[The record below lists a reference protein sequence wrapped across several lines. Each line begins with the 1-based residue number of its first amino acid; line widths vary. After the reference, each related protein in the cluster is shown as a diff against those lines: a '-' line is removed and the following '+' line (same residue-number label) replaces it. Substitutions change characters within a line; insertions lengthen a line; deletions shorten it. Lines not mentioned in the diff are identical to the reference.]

1 MIDPVLIIRKI
12 NLIAAD
18 LKALAP
24 CAELS
29 LQAYLKE
36 PVNEVAVERYLERI
50 IGRMIDI
57 NYHIVTELGDPPP
70 KDYFESFTMMG
81 RTGDLPVKFSRTIA
95 QAAGLRN
102 RLVHEY
108 NDLDPQKVYQ
118 AMKEALQNIRRY
130 IEHVH
135 GFVRSPRGRRK
146 ASRKKP

>member
-1 MIDPVLIIRKI
+1 MIDSVLITRKI

-18 LKALAP
+18 LKALVP
-24 CAELS
+24 YAELS

-36 PVNEVAVERYLERI
+36 PVNEVAVERYLERV

-57 NYHIVTELGDPPP
+57 NYHIVTELGHPPP

-81 RTGDLPVKFSRTIA
+81 KMGVLPVKFSRSVA

-118 AMKEALQNIRRY
+118 AMKEALQSIRRY
-130 IEHVH
+130 LEQVH
-135 GFVRSPRGRRK
+135 RFVRSSRGRRK
-146 ASRKKP
+146 ASKKS